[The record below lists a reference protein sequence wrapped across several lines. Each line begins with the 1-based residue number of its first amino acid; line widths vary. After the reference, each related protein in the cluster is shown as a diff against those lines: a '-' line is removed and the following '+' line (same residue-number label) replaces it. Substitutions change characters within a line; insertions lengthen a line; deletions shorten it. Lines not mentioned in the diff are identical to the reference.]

1 MISLRRT
8 AFIWLSL
15 LLLLIGLVTTVTSY
29 VLVMRQTNVLLD
41 NQLRQIAHYIGEAPP
56 GEIRPIPYNSSY
68 ETEENFV
75 VQVWYAGEATARSSN
90 PSLAIPRRDKRGFAD
105 VQLPAK
111 GWRTFTDVDTR
122 RTVQV
127 SQRLDVRHELA
138 ADAALRAAIP
148 IAILIPLSWLLLG
161 LVIDRL
167 IRRLDRLAASVAERQ
182 VTSKEPIPVDD
193 VPRELAPFIRAI
205 NDLLFRLQ
213 ASMEQQRRFVSD
225 AAHELRTPLAALKL
239 QVGNVRSIANTLAV
253 KERLDEVDQGVTRAS
268 ALVQQLLRLARYEAE
283 ASPAPP
289 EPTDIG
295 LLASECVAAMVP
307 LARSRGMVL
316 KLDAIELPSVDTSP
330 GDLKV
335 LVSNLLDNA
344 VRHSTEAGTI
354 EVRVAPEGV
363 DILLSIMD
371 EGPGIPAPLLPRVF
385 ERFYRVAG
393 QEVEGSGLGL
403 AIAHSIAE
411 RHGMALSLRNRS
423 DRSGLIAEL
432 RIPERPARHA

>member
-1 MISLRRT
+1 MARRPHDT
-8 AFIWLSL
+8 
-15 LLLLIGLVTTVTSY
+15 IG
-29 VLVMRQTNVLLD
+29 
-41 NQLRQIAHYIGEAPP
+41 
-56 GEIRPIPYNSSY
+56 
-68 ETEENFV
+68 
-75 VQVWYAGEATARSSN
+75 
-90 PSLAIPRRDKRGFAD
+90 
-105 VQLPAK
+105 
-111 GWRTFTDVDTR
+111 DTCR
-122 RTVQV
+122 
-127 SQRLDVRHELA
+127 
-138 ADAALRAAIP
+138 ALRAHLRPRVRSRTAIP

-167 IRRLDRLAASVAERQ
+167 IRRLDRLAASVAERH
-182 VTSKEPIPVDD
+182 VTNKEPIPVDD

-213 ASMEQQRRFVSD
+213 ASLEQQRRFVSD

-239 QVGNVRSIANTLAV
+239 QVGNVRNIAKTLAV

-268 ALVQQLLRLARYEAE
+268 ALVQQLLKLARYEAA
-283 ASPAPP
+283 ASPAPQK
-289 EPTDIG
+289 PTDIG
-295 LLASECVAAMVP
+295 LLAHECVAAMVP
-307 LARSRGMVL
+307 LARSRDMVL
-316 KLDAIELPSVDTSP
+316 KLDAMELPLIDTSP

-344 VRHSTEAGTI
+344 VRHSTEGGTI
-354 EVRVAPEGV
+354 EVRAVPQGV
-363 DILLSIMD
+363 DMLLSIMD
-371 EGPGIPAPLLPRVF
+371 EGPGIPESLLPRVF

-432 RIPERPARHA
+432 RIPERPARRA